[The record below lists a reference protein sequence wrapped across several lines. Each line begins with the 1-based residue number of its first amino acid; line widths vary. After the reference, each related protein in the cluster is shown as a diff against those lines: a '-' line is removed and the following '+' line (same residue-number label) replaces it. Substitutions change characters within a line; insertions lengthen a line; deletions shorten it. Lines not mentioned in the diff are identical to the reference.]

1 MQAILMAAGK
11 GSRLGELAA
20 NKPKS
25 FVEINGKSLI
35 DINLHMLK
43 AHGIDDICIV
53 TGCHADMFEEKY
65 GDDSLIHLVYNPF
78 YSFTNV
84 IGSFYMGMERL
95 QDDFIYMHADTLCDP
110 GILEQLIASKA
121 DIVLPVDTKPCDE
134 EAMKIRTVNGKIQSI
149 SKKINSS
156 DCVGEFLGVAKI
168 RSAVLPALRT
178 HTKQL
183 LQEETFSEY
192 FEAALERTILNGG
205 YKTELVNT
213 EGRFWAEIDFIEDYD
228 RAAKSIPETLYRF

>member
-25 FVEINGKSLI
+25 FVEIKGKSLI

-53 TGCHADMFEEKY
+53 TGCHAEMFEEKY
-65 GDDSLIHLVYNPF
+65 GDDSSVHLVYNPF
-78 YSFTNV
+78 YGFTNV

-95 QDDFIYMHADTLCDP
+95 RDDFIYMHADTLCEP
-110 GILEQLIASKA
+110 GILEQLVASKA
-121 DIVLPVDTKPCDE
+121 DIALPVDEKLCDE
-134 EAMKIRTVNGKIQSI
+134 EAMKIKAVDGKVQRI
-149 SKKINSS
+149 SKIISSS
-156 DCVGEFLGVAKI
+156 DCIGEFLGVAKI
-168 RSAVLPALRT
+168 RSAVLPALRAY
-178 HTKQL
+178 TKKL
-183 LQEETFSEY
+183 LQEGAFSEY

-205 YKTELVNT
+205 YKTELIYT
-213 EGRFWAEIDFIEDYD
+213 RERFWAEIDFIEDYD
-228 RAAKSIPETLYRF
+228 RAVKNIPETLFW